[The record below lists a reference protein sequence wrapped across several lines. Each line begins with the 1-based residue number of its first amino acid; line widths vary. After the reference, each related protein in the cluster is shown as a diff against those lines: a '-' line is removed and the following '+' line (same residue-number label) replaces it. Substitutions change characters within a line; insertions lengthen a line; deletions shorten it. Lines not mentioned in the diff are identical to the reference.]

1 MASKRR
7 ETWGAKENSTMFKN
21 QIKSLIQHC
30 ERSELLLH
38 FEWTQAYQ
46 KCQKLVHFSEI
57 LST

>member
-30 ERSELLLH
+30 ERSELHLH
-38 FEWTQAYQ
+38 FQFMKMPNIVNFDDFLKT
-46 KCQKLVHFSEI
+46 
-57 LST
+57 

>member
-21 QIKSLIQHC
+21 HKKVSFNIASEASYFDTLSGHKLIKN
-30 ERSELLLH
+30 
-38 FEWTQAYQ
+38 A
-46 KCQKLVHFSEI
+46 KKLVHFSEI